1 MNKIDRRSRAKVKVP
16 ILWRICNTLAMI
28 PLAALTFFLIFRAA
42 GGIFPPVAGGST
54 DPYFFAGVF
63 AVVLP
68 FILWLIVDHI
78 LHGVVMKRTGGEI
91 AAEIAR
97 EAALAAGVAVLDA
110 VLGGGGSDSR
120 SSSSSGGTSG
130 EGGQFGGGGAS
141 GSF

>member
-1 MNKIDRRSRAKVKVP
+1 MNKKGRSSRAKVRVP
-16 ILWRICNTLAMI
+16 IFWRICNTLAMI
-28 PLAALTFFLIFRAA
+28 PLAALTFFLIFRAS
-42 GGIFPPVAGGST
+42 GGVFPPVAGGST

-68 FILWLIVDHI
+68 FLLWLIVDHI
-78 LHGVVMKRTGGEI
+78 LHGVVMKRSGREI
-91 AAEIAR
+91 AAEIAK

-120 SSSSSGGTSG
+120 SSSSSGDTSG